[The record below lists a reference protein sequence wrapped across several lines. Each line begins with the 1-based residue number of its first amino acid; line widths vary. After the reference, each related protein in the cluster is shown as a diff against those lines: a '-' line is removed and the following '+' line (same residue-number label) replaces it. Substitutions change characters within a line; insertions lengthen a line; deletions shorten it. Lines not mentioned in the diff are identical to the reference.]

1 MASTFRIRQ
10 RIPGGVTLR
19 IVYNDGKLFISI
31 DKEQMENIKKTWPQP
46 IEINKAWVPHLIK
59 DIGEVNLQM
68 WRESLEK

>member
-1 MASTFRIRQ
+1 MASAFRIRP

-19 IVYNDGKLFISI
+19 IVYEAGKLFISF
-31 DKEQMENIKKTWPQP
+31 DKEQMDNIKNTWPQP
-46 IEINKAWVPHLIK
+46 IEINKAWVPLIIK

>member
-1 MASTFRIRQ
+1 
-10 RIPGGVTLR
+10 
-19 IVYNDGKLFISI
+19 
-31 DKEQMENIKKTWPQP
+31 MENIKSTWPQP